1 MNISI
6 TVMLDLREVIRQHYL
21 KFLNREPDL
30 EGLEHY
36 FLEIRNNRIKISDL
50 ETIFQNS
57 EEGKSIIFQ
66 KEKIQVD
73 NESPIATYNDI
84 RIKGKTISTGYRNS
98 EERYE
103 EIFKFCK
110 KFNRPI
116 SVLDLGA
123 AEGYFTFRLAEDFS
137 GVFVAVENDPKR
149 KLLELC
155 KKNNNHKILH
165 LQKQMNFED
174 LKLLKEIQ
182 HFDIVLALNIIHHFD
197 EPFQDVLDTL
207 VSMSSFCFMEHP
219 NPLEND
225 STKNSQRL
233 EKEKLKLDS
242 FEPIL
247 LNKNESGLGNI
258 FNQKLERNLW
268 LLKNTQ
274 SKTIDRGWRGSS
286 KYDEE
291 FGPGNHISIK
301 SNFDNIEV
309 DYGLRNEK
317 RIWIQGIDLRT
328 FLENNGVYPTND
340 EVLDL
345 INNLKIDDAK
355 DLGPHNLILNGE
367 SLFAID
373 QDDKLDAVNT
383 KEKLKDF
390 LKQSGLL

>member
-1 MNISI
+1 MEIRKSI
-6 TVMLDLREVIRQHYL
+6 RAQYL
-21 KFLNREPDL
+21 KFLDREPNLDDL
-30 EGLEHY
+30 DYYSNELET
-36 FLEIRNNRIKISDL
+36 NRIELDDLIMILQNSNEFKELSKHQKIPEL
-50 ETIFQNS
+50 ETC
-57 EEGKSIIFQ
+57 SI
-66 KEKIQVD
+66 D
-73 NESPIATYNDI
+73 TYNDV
-84 RIKGKTISTGYRNS
+84 RIKGKTILSGYRNS
-98 EERYE
+98 EKRYD

-123 AEGYFTFRLAEDFS
+123 AEGYFTFRLSEDFS
-137 GVFVAVENDPKR
+137 GVFIAVESNPER

-155 KKNNNHKILH
+155 IKNNDRKVL
-165 LQKQMNFED
+165 LLDKQMN
-174 LKLLKEIQ
+174 LKNLKNLKEVQ

-207 VSMSSFCFMEHP
+207 VSMCSFCFMEHP
-219 NPLEND
+219 NSLENE

-233 EKEKLKLDS
+233 KTEKLNLDS
-242 FEPIL
+242 FDPIL
-247 LNKNESGLGNI
+247 LNKTQSGLGNS

-274 SKTIDRGWRGSS
+274 LKTIDRGWRGAS
-286 KYDEE
+286 KYNES

-301 SNFDNIEV
+301 SNFDKIDI
-309 DYGLRNEK
+309 DYGLRDEN
-317 RIWIQGIDLRT
+317 RTWIQGIDLRT

-340 EVLDL
+340 EI
-345 INNLKIDDAK
+345 INLIDDLEIKNAR

-367 SLFAID
+367 RLFVID
-373 QDDKLDAVNT
+373 QNDKFDDVNT

>member
-1 MNISI
+1 MSI
-6 TVMLDLREVIRQHYL
+6 RKSIREQYL
-21 KFLNREPDL
+21 KFLDREPGLDDL
-30 EGLEHY
+30 DFYCTELENNKIT
-36 FLEIRNNRIKISDL
+36 LDNLILILRNSDEYVKLLKSKIS
-50 ETIFQNS
+50 ENNFS
-57 EEGKSIIFQ
+57 EI
-66 KEKIQVD
+66 D
-73 NESPIATYNDI
+73 TYNDI
-84 RIKGKTISTGYRNS
+84 RIKGETISSGYRNS
-98 EERYE
+98 EKRYD

-123 AEGYFTFRLAEDFS
+123 AEGYFTFRLSEDFS
-137 GVFVAVENDPKR
+137 GVFIAVENNPER

-155 KKNNNHKILH
+155 IKNNDHKVL
-165 LQKQMNFED
+165 LLDKQMN
-174 LKLLKEIQ
+174 LKNLKSLKEVQ

-219 NPLEND
+219 NSLENE

-233 EKEKLKLDS
+233 EAEKLNLNS
-242 FEPIL
+242 FDPVL
-247 LNKNESGLGNI
+247 LNKTQSGLGNS

-268 LLKNTQ
+268 LLKNTKL
-274 SKTIDRGWRGSS
+274 KTIDRGWRGAS
-286 KYDEE
+286 KYSES

-301 SNFDNIEV
+301 SNFDKIDI
-309 DYGLRNEK
+309 DYSLRDEN
-317 RIWIQGIDLRT
+317 RTWIQGIDLRT

-340 EVLDL
+340 EI
-345 INNLKIDDAK
+345 INLIDDLEIKNAR

-367 SLFAID
+367 RLFVID
-373 QDDKLDAVNT
+373 QDDKFDDVNT

>member
-1 MNISI
+1 MDIRKSI
-6 TVMLDLREVIRQHYL
+6 RAQYL
-21 KFLNREPDL
+21 KLLDREPDL
-30 EGLEHY
+30 DDLDYYYTE
-36 FLEIRNNRIKISDL
+36 L
-50 ETIFQNS
+50 ETHRIELDDLIMILKNS
-57 EEGKSIIFQ
+57 DEFKELTKHQ
-66 KEKIQVD
+66 KIPELETCSTD
-73 NESPIATYNDI
+73 TYNDI
-84 RIKGKTISTGYRNS
+84 RIKGKIISSGYRNS
-98 EERYE
+98 EKRYN

-137 GVFVAVENDPKR
+137 GVFIAVESNPER

-155 KKNNNHKILH
+155 TKNDNRKVL
-165 LQKQMNFED
+165 LLDKQMN
-174 LKLLKEIQ
+174 LKNLKNLKEVQ
-182 HFDIVLALNIIHHFD
+182 HFDVVLALNIIHHFD

-247 LNKNESGLGNI
+247 LNKNESGIGNS

-274 SKTIDRGWRGSS
+274 SKTIDRGWRGAG
-286 KYDEE
+286 KYDEQ

-301 SNFDNIEV
+301 SNFDKIDI
-309 DYGLRNEK
+309 DYGLRDEN
-317 RIWIQGIDLRT
+317 RTWIQGIDLRT

-340 EVLDL
+340 EI
-345 INNLKIDDAK
+345 INLIDDLEIKNAR

-367 SLFAID
+367 RLFVID
-373 QDDKLDAVNT
+373 QDDKFDDVNT

>member
-1 MNISI
+1 MSI
-6 TVMLDLREVIRQHYL
+6 RKSIREQYL
-21 KFLNREPDL
+21 KFLDREPGLDDL
-30 EGLEHY
+30 DFYCTELENNKITLDNLILILRNSDEY
-36 FLEIRNNRIKISDL
+36 VKLLESKIS
-50 ETIFQNS
+50 ENNFS
-57 EEGKSIIFQ
+57 EI
-66 KEKIQVD
+66 D
-73 NESPIATYNDI
+73 TYNDI
-84 RIKGKTISTGYRNS
+84 RIKGETISSGYRNS
-98 EERYE
+98 EKRYD

-123 AEGYFTFRLAEDFS
+123 AEGYFTFRLSEDFS
-137 GVFVAVENDPKR
+137 GVFIAVENNPER

-155 KKNNNHKILH
+155 IKNNDHKVL
-165 LQKQMNFED
+165 LLAKQMN
-174 LKLLKEIQ
+174 LKNLKSLKEVQ

-219 NPLEND
+219 NSLENE

-233 EKEKLKLDS
+233 KAEKLNLDS
-242 FEPIL
+242 FDPIL
-247 LNKNESGLGNI
+247 LNKTQSGLGNS

-274 SKTIDRGWRGSS
+274 LKTIDRGWRGSS
-286 KYDEE
+286 KYSES

-301 SNFDNIEV
+301 SNFDKIDI
-309 DYGLRNEK
+309 DYSLRDEN
-317 RIWIQGIDLRT
+317 RTWIQGIDLRT

-340 EVLDL
+340 EI
-345 INNLKIDDAK
+345 INLIDDLEIKNAR
-355 DLGPHNLILNGE
+355 DLGPHNLILNGKR
-367 SLFAID
+367 LLVID
-373 QDDKLDAVNT
+373 QDDKFDDVNT

>member
-1 MNISI
+1 MDIRKSI
-6 TVMLDLREVIRQHYL
+6 RAQYL
-21 KFLNREPDL
+21 KLLDREPDL
-30 EGLEHY
+30 DDLDYY
-36 FLEIRNNRIKISDL
+36 FTEL
-50 ETIFQNS
+50 ETRRMELDDLTMILRNS
-57 EEGKSIIFQ
+57 NEFKELVKHQKTTELHTTSI
-66 KEKIQVD
+66 D
-73 NESPIATYNDI
+73 TYNDI

-110 KFNRPI
+110 QFNRPI

-137 GVFVAVENDPKR
+137 GVFIAVESNPER

-155 KKNNNHKILH
+155 VKNNNRKVL
-165 LQKQMNFED
+165 LLDKQMN
-174 LKLLKEIQ
+174 LKNLKNLKEVQ
-182 HFDIVLALNIIHHFD
+182 HFDIILALNIIHHFD

-233 EKEKLKLDS
+233 EKEKLELDS

-247 LNKNESGLGNI
+247 LNKNESGLGNR

-274 SKTIDRGWRGSS
+274 SKTIDRGWRGAS

-301 SNFDNIEV
+301 SNFDNIDV
-309 DYGLRNEK
+309 DYGLRDEK
-317 RIWIQGIDLRT
+317 RTWIQGIDLRT

-345 INNLKIDDAK
+345 INNLKIDNAK

-367 SLFAID
+367 GLFPID

>member
-1 MNISI
+1 MRKSI
-6 TVMLDLREVIRQHYL
+6 RAQYL
-21 KFLNREPDL
+21 KLLDREPDL
-30 EGLEHY
+30 DDLDYYSTE
-36 FLEIRNNRIKISDL
+36 L
-50 ETIFQNS
+50 ETHRMELDDLTMILRNS
-57 EEGKSIIFQ
+57 EEFKKLVKHQKTPELHTTSI
-66 KEKIQVD
+66 D
-73 NESPIATYNDI
+73 TYNDI

-110 KFNRPI
+110 QFNRPI

-137 GVFVAVENDPKR
+137 GVFIAVESNPER

-155 KKNNNHKILH
+155 VKNNNHRVL
-165 LQKQMNFED
+165 LLDKQMN
-174 LKLLKEIQ
+174 LKNLKNLKEVQ
-182 HFDIVLALNIIHHFD
+182 HFDVILALNIIHHFD

-247 LNKNESGLGNI
+247 LNKNESGLGNS

-274 SKTIDRGWRGSS
+274 SKTIDRGWRGTS

-309 DYGLRNEK
+309 DYGLRDEK
-317 RIWIQGIDLRT
+317 RTWIQGIDLRT
-328 FLENNGVYPTND
+328 FLENNGVYPTNE
-340 EVLDL
+340 EVLNL
-345 INNLKIDDAK
+345 INNLKIDNAK

-367 SLFAID
+367 SLFPID

-383 KEKLKDF
+383 TEKLKDF

>member
-1 MNISI
+1 MSI
-6 TVMLDLREVIRQHYL
+6 RKSIREQYL
-21 KFLNREPDL
+21 KFLDREPGLDDL
-30 EGLEHY
+30 DFYCTELENNKIT
-36 FLEIRNNRIKISDL
+36 LDNLILILRNSDEYVKLLKSKIS
-50 ETIFQNS
+50 ENNFS
-57 EEGKSIIFQ
+57 EI
-66 KEKIQVD
+66 D
-73 NESPIATYNDI
+73 TYNDI
-84 RIKGKTISTGYRNS
+84 RIKGETISSGYRNS
-98 EERYE
+98 EKRYD

-110 KFNRPI
+110 KFNRSI

-123 AEGYFTFRLAEDFS
+123 AEGYFTFRLSEDFS
-137 GVFVAVENDPKR
+137 GVFIAVENNPER

-155 KKNNNHKILH
+155 IKNNDHKVL
-165 LQKQMNFED
+165 LLDKQMN
-174 LKLLKEIQ
+174 LKNLKSLKEVQ

-219 NPLEND
+219 NSLENE

-233 EKEKLKLDS
+233 EAEKLNLDS
-242 FEPIL
+242 FDPIL
-247 LNKNESGLGNI
+247 LNKTQSGLGNS

-274 SKTIDRGWRGSS
+274 LKTIDRGWRGAS
-286 KYDEE
+286 KYNES

-301 SNFDNIEV
+301 SNFDKIDI
-309 DYGLRNEK
+309 DYGLRDEN
-317 RIWIQGIDLRT
+317 RTWIQGIDLRT

-340 EVLDL
+340 EI
-345 INNLKIDDAK
+345 INLIDDLEIKNAR

-367 SLFAID
+367 RLFVID
-373 QDDKLDAVNT
+373 QDDKFDDVNT